1 MSYLQLAENDPY
13 SHLAQ
18 DIPVSARE
26 MYVYIPQ
33 GYRGASKDMYI
44 REDLLDTMPQSAYN
58 KLMYELEPYQNTGL
72 SAGRGAERR
81 ADRKAKRD
89 ARKDA
94 RMEARDV
101 RSQRRADIFGK
112 LTDTAG
118 NLVKGIFGGSETD
131 ATAGATRTPEG
142 FNLDVSVGQE
152 QSFLSKYKVPLIIG
166 GVAVGGFLL
175 YKTMNK
181 KKR

>member
-1 MSYLQLAENDPY
+1 MAYLQLAENDPY

-44 REDLLDTMPQSAYN
+44 REDLLDVMPQNAYN

-81 ADRKAKRD
+81 AERKAKRE
-89 ARKDA
+89 ARKDK

-118 NLVKGIFGGSETD
+118 SLVSGIFGGGDTTETKGPID
-131 ATAGATRTPEG
+131 GSVQFDFGTQPEET
-142 FNLDVSVGQE
+142 F
-152 QSFLSKYKVPLIIG
+152 FSKYKVPLIVG